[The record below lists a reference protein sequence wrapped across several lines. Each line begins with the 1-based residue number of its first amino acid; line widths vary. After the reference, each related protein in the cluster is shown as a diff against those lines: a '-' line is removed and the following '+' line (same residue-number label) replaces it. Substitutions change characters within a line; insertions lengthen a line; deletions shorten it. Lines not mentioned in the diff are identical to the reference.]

1 MDIRR
6 TSHSEVESF
15 LGCERKHYYGYGLK
29 IQGKYTSE
37 ALERGIM
44 VHAGLAAY
52 YKSIIDG
59 HPHAV
64 ASAEALLLVARLRE
78 TSLAFDPFKLQ
89 VQSAGLLG
97 HYFETYKDDYVKPL
111 EVETDYLIPITDD
124 YSIPVKIDLIYE
136 DLRDGSIVV
145 ADHKVVDSF
154 YTAESAANYPQL
166 PKYVGALMS
175 TERRIDRTEYNF
187 IRHTNTAA
195 NKEDPSLRFARL
207 PIELTRTRVLRTLEE
222 QIRAANRIKDL
233 RDGGEDRW
241 RQVALRNTGACRGC
255 PFQLLC
261 GTELAGRPINDLIE
275 FEYRPKAKR
284 NEMNN

>member
-1 MDIRR
+1 MTIRF

-29 IQGKYTSE
+29 LQGKYTSE

-44 VHAGLAAY
+44 VHAGLAEY
-52 YKSIIDG
+52 YKSRIDG
-59 HPHAV
+59 KDHELSS
-64 ASAEALLLVARLRE
+64 ASALMCVALLTRD
-78 TSLAFDPFKLQ
+78 SLAFDPFKLQ

-145 ADHKVVDSF
+145 ADHKVVDAF
-154 YTAESAANYPQL
+154 YTAESASIYPQL

-175 TERRIDRTEYNF
+175 TERRIDRAEYNF
-187 IRHTNTAA
+187 IRHTNTKA
-195 NKEDPSLRFARL
+195 NAEDPSQRFMRL
-207 PIELTRTRVLRTLEE
+207 PLELTRTRVLRTLEE

-233 RDGGEDRW
+233 RDGGTERW
-241 RQVALRNTGACRGC
+241 GRVALRNTGACRGC

-261 GTELAGRPINDLIE
+261 GTELSGRPIADLIE
-275 FEYRPKAKR
+275 FEYRPKVKR